1 MLFNGFKS
9 CDMCMINRQ
18 AIYNAYA
25 LSLFFLQQSFCIFCA
40 LANVHPYINRSIVF
54 VLGRRLAKAR

>member
-9 CDMCMINRQ
+9 CDMCMINRED
-18 AIYNAYA
+18 ICVRIK
-25 LSLFFLQQSFCIFCA
+25 FVFLQQSFCIFCT
-40 LANVHPYINRSIVF
+40 LANVHPDKIRSIVF